1 VRIGI
6 IGGTG
11 LEKIEGFKFLDE
23 INISGRYG
31 QTSSSTKAFTKN
43 GNHFFIMSRHGE
55 NHQYP
60 PHLVNYR
67 ANIDGFRQIEVDFIL
82 AFGAVGGINKL
93 LQPGDF
99 VIPDDI
105 VDFTGGRSATF
116 SEIGDTF
123 HVDFTKPFCPSVR
136 DTFIGILDKL
146 NIRHHK
152 KGVYVCTNGPRLE
165 SAAEIKMYDNLG
177 FDVVG
182 MTIGTEAAL
191 AREAGICFGA
201 MTIVTN
207 FAAGI
212 GKRLL
217 TTVEV
222 VEGVKS
228 SEEKVLQVIDELSQI
243 SHISF
248 TCNCRDAIKH
258 ARFK

>member
-1 VRIGI
+1 MKIGI

-11 LEKIEGFKFLDE
+11 LEKIEGFKFVDE

-31 QTSSSTKAFTKN
+31 QASSSIKGFTKN
-43 GNHFFIMSRHGE
+43 GNQFFILSRHGE
-55 NHQYP
+55 KHQYP
-60 PHLVNYR
+60 PHLINYR
-67 ANIDGFRQIEVDFIL
+67 ANIDGFRQIGVDFII
-82 AFGAVGGINKL
+82 AFGAVGGINRL
-93 LQPGDF
+93 IEPGDF
-99 VIPDDI
+99 VVPDDI
-105 VDFTGGRSATF
+105 VDVTAGRAATF
-116 SEIGDTF
+116 SELGDTF
-123 HVDFTKPFCPSVR
+123 HVDFTRPFCPSIRNTV
-136 DTFIGILDKL
+136 IGILTKL

-165 SAAEIKMYDNLG
+165 SAAEIKMYGSLG

-201 MTIVTN
+201 ITIVTN

-212 GKRLL
+212 GDKLL

-222 VEGVKS
+222 VEGVKA

-243 SHISF
+243 SDIPF
-248 TCNCRDAIKH
+248 TCSCRDGIKY